1 MELYDLLNEDPTA
14 SGHAHSRH
22 LVDAT
27 DQLIDD
33 LVRQRELSGLTQ
45 ADVAKAMH
53 TSQASV
59 SRFEAGVS
67 DVHLSTLRRY
77 AKAVGAVFDFK
88 VRRFRQDSIPAMEP
102 WHWEVQVD
110 SSRLGALK

>member
-1 MELYDLLNEDPTA
+1 MELYDLLNEDPAA
-14 SGHAHSRH
+14 SDHAHSRH

-33 LVRQRELSGLTQ
+33 LVQQRELSGLTQ

-88 VRRFRQDSIPAMEP
+88 VRRFKQDSIPAMEP
-102 WHWEVQVD
+102 
-110 SSRLGALK
+110 